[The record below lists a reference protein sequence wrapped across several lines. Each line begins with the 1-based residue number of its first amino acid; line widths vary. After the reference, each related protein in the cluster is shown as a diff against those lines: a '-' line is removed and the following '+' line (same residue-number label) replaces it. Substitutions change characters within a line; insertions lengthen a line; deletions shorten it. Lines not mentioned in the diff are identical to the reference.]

1 MIDGH
6 DVEALCK
13 ALHDGSTVIN
23 KPTCILAKTLKG
35 KGCPGIFIASV
46 THQGASSSKFH

>member
-6 DVEALCK
+6 DVESLCK
-13 ALHDGSTVIN
+13 TLHEASTVKD

-35 KGCPGIFIASV
+35 KGCPGRHTV
-46 THQGASSSKFH
+46 KPV